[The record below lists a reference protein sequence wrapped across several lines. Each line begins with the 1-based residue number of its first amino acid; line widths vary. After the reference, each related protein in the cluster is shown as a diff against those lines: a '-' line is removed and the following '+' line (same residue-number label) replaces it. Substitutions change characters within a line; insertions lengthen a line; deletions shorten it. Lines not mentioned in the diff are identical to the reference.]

1 MGRNIDENENLARAP
16 LALAD
21 SFEISLPPCFVLI
34 KKSTGFDKNIKFEE
48 NVKFEEKKSNL
59 TK

>member
-34 KKSTGFDKNIKFEE
+34 KKSTGFDRNIQFEKNYNFD
-48 NVKFEEKKSNL
+48 KKESNL